1 MIKYSQPMAVIEE
14 DLGKVFHFLVESF
27 GFEKMPEY
35 SFVKEVYN
43 DYWKRNLLIKFIYDG
58 TLRINVSKLNKYEQN
73 ILFSESNHKRIISLQ
88 NKISVNELKT
98 LYSIKNNF
106 EQQAELIADTLKLN
120 STMLDGKLRK
130 LNPLYKLIYTIGFKN
145 PKDS

>member
-1 MIKYSQPMAVIEE
+1 
-14 DLGKVFHFLVESF
+14 
-27 GFEKMPEY
+27 MPEY

-130 LNPLYKLIYTIGFKN
+130 LNPLYKLIYRIGFKN